1 MAWRWRLVCIMFLV
15 SKGGEQMSTSEDE
28 FSYRYALGC
37 IRAYLEGKQTENWV
51 MSMIRGT
58 NIRGRVLA
66 DILNQLQPSAV
77 PERYEKLLSLCR
89 NEGRL

>member
-1 MAWRWRLVCIMFLV
+1 MPI
-15 SKGGEQMSTSEDE
+15 SEDE

-58 NIRGRVLA
+58 NIRDQALA
-66 DILNQLQPSAV
+66 GILNQLQPSAI
-77 PERYEKLLSLCR
+77 PERYVKLLSLCK